1 MASWDSDLVELACE
15 LVGAWTAHGE
25 PPLPQPIWTVPEC
38 WRPEVGVSEEA
49 AGCGRSPQPWS
60 ASFLCPEQVFGEGA
74 AMPWRFVATAQAD
87 WTDPA
92 SVTEHLVDHSRM
104 LLGDRSLGER

>member
-49 AGCGRSPQPWS
+49 AGCGRSPQP
-60 ASFLCPEQVFGEGA
+60 
-74 AMPWRFVATAQAD
+74 
-87 WTDPA
+87 
-92 SVTEHLVDHSRM
+92 
-104 LLGDRSLGER
+104 

>member
-1 MASWDSDLVELACE
+1 
-15 LVGAWTAHGE
+15 
-25 PPLPQPIWTVPEC
+25 
-38 WRPEVGVSEEA
+38 
-49 AGCGRSPQPWS
+49 
-60 ASFLCPEQVFGEGA
+60 
-74 AMPWRFVATAQAD
+74 MPWRFVATAQAD